1 MRNFFQGIP
10 AALRESARIDGASE
24 ITILLRVILPLSL
37 PMFATLT
44 LFYGVGHWNEYTGVV
59 LYINNNKLVT
69 LQVLLRNMYS
79 ATITEVDSDR
89 LPPPVESIRA
99 ATVMVS
105 ALPIICVYPFLQ
117 KYFVQGM
124 MVGSLK
130 G

>member
-1 MRNFFQGIP
+1 M
-10 AALRESARIDGASE
+10 
-24 ITILLRVILPLSL
+24 
-37 PMFATLT
+37 
-44 LFYGVGHWNEYTGVV
+44 